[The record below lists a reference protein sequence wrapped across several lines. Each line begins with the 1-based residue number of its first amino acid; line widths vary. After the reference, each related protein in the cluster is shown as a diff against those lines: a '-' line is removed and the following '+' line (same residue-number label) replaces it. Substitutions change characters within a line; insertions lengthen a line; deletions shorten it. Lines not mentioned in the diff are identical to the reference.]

1 VLALATCSAVRE
13 SRRTV
18 NNQRPSDWLEHA
30 ARRRESCPIAKS
42 NYSKATH
49 AYEEIG
55 SARTN
60 QREITEANH
69 AQAALAMIPALN
81 ASLRDP
87 SHSLP
92 NVKAEPRR
100 ELARRM
106 PQDDLD
112 FDVSLQIS

>member
-1 VLALATCSAVRE
+1 MLALATCSAVRK
-13 SRRTV
+13 SRRTIA
-18 NNQRPSDWLEHA
+18 NQHLSDWFEQEDQ
-30 ARRRESCPIAKS
+30 RRENCPTSKS
-42 NYSKATH
+42 NYSNATH

-69 AQAALAMIPALN
+69 PQAALALIPALN

-92 NVKAEPRR
+92 NVKDEPHACR
-100 ELARRM
+100 A
-106 PQDDLD
+106 
-112 FDVSLQIS
+112 

>member
-1 VLALATCSAVRE
+1 MPTRE
-13 SRRTV
+13 AAS
-18 NNQRPSDWLEHA
+18 LE
-30 ARRRESCPIAKS
+30 
-42 NYSKATH
+42 
-49 AYEEIG
+49 
-55 SARTN
+55 TN
-60 QREITEANH
+60 QCESTEANH
-69 AQAALAMIPALN
+69 SQAALAMIPALN
-81 ASLRDP
+81 ASLREP

>member
-1 VLALATCSAVRE
+1 MLALAACSAVRK

-42 NYSKATH
+42 NYSKAPH

-60 QREITEANH
+60 QRESTEENH
-69 AQAALAMIPALN
+69 PQVALALIPALY
-81 ASLRDP
+81 ASLREP

-92 NVKAEPRR
+92 NVKDEPHACR
-100 ELARRM
+100 A
-106 PQDDLD
+106 
-112 FDVSLQIS
+112 